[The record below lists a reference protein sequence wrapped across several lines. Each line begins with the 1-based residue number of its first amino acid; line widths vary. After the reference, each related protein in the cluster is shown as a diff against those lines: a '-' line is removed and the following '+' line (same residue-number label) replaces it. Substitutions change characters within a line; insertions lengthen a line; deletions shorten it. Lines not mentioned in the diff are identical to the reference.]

1 MKNAGEETWLSKERF
16 LLNSTPRFLTDNEET
31 TEQPP
36 SVRQH
41 SRLLLVGV
49 LGPILYT
56 SVFFQ
61 NLAVR
66 NYFSSIFSINYAFH
80 KSSVQGEGN
89 SIVCGTVCCDI

>member
-1 MKNAGEETWLSKERF
+1 MKNAVLQMLETWLSKERF
-16 LLNSTPRFLTDNEET
+16 LSNSTLRFLTDNEET
-31 TEQPP
+31 TEQPS

-49 LGPILYT
+49 LGPIIYT

-66 NYFSSIFSINYAFH
+66 NDLSSTFLYQLCIP
-80 KSSVQGEGN
+80 
-89 SIVCGTVCCDI
+89 